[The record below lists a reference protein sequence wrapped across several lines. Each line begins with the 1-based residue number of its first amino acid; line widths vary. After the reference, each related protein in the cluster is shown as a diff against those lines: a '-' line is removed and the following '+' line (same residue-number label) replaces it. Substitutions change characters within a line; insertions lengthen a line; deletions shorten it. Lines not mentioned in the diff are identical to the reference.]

1 MIISKSPIIPKSREF
16 LLNGEKLTAPVYS
29 FDTVVV
35 GSGAAGL
42 NCADLVA
49 TLSDR
54 PSVAIVTEGINMG
67 TSRNTGS
74 DKQTYYKLTLS
85 GDTPDSVGDMAKS
98 LFDGGSTDGD
108 LALCEAAGSTRA
120 FMRLVMLG
128 VPFPY
133 NDYGE
138 FAGYQTDH
146 DTRTRATSCGP
157 LTSKYMTEALE
168 KSVRQKDIPIFD
180 GYRVTK
186 LLTRSGDAACGDTP
200 RNEVTHSDAAHD
212 SATARCTAACGDV
225 SAHCTTAVGVV
236 AVAPETAGVFNEYG
250 LVVFAADNVVW
261 ATGGPSAI
269 YAATVYPESQTC
281 AHGVLLSA
289 GAVAQNLTESQYGL
303 ASVKFRWNLSGT
315 YQQVLPRYYST
326 APDGS
331 DEREFLS
338 DYFPDIT
345 KRLTAVFRK
354 GYQWP
359 FDPAK
364 LCIQT
369 DQGISYGS
377 SLVDI
382 AVYNERRSGRRVY
395 MDFRRNMSDAE
406 TSDGSLDFAL
416 LEDEAYTYLKNS
428 GGLSGLPI
436 ERLAAMNS
444 PAIELYRSH
453 GIDLYTEPLEIDM
466 CAQHNNG
473 GFSVG
478 TDYESAN
485 IANLYIVGEAAGVFG
500 IHRPGGSALNS
511 TQVGS
516 LRAAEHIA
524 YKRKCA
530 CNSDSGA
537 GLNIQSELNAQSE
550 LTALPDDLGNLS
562 KISDDGLDRDAILA
576 LRQTY
581 AERMTACGAFMRD
594 RDKIA
599 DAIDATKEELANFD
613 GYAARD
619 AYLCAE
625 LAINRD
631 ILVTQL
637 AYLTAIAAYIDD
649 GGRSRGSYLV
659 TRGEPDLSAPTP
671 IDREHFDKV
680 GEIRLSGGEFVTSF
694 RPVRPIPE
702 RENWFERVYNAYRE
716 KHGQ

>member
-1 MIISKSPIIPKSREF
+1 MIISKSPIIPITREF
-16 LLNGEKLTAPVYS
+16 ALNGEQLTVPVYS
-29 FDTVVV
+29 FDTIVV

-49 TLSDR
+49 TLSDHS
-54 PSVAIVTEGINMG
+54 SVAIVTEGLNMG

-157 LTSKYMTEALE
+157 LTSKCMTEALE

-186 LLTRSGDAACGDTP
+186 LLTRDDTTRSDATCGDI
-200 RNEVTHSDAAHD
+200 
-212 SATARCTAACGDV
+212 AC
-225 SAHCTTAVGVV
+225 GVV

-289 GAVAQNLTESQYGL
+289 GAMAQNLTESQYGL

-338 DYFPDIT
+338 DYFPDVT
-345 KRLTAVFRK
+345 KRLTAVFKK

-382 AVYNERRSGRRVY
+382 AVYNERRRGRRVY

-406 TSDGSLDFAL
+406 TSCGSLDFAL

-453 GIDLYTEPLEIDM
+453 GIDLYDEPLEIDM

-516 LRAAEHIA
+516 LRAAEHIT
-524 YKRKCA
+524 YKSKRA
-530 CNSDSGA
+530 CNSDSGS
-537 GLNIQSELNAQSE
+537 GLNIQSELNAQPELNAQSK

-576 LRQTY
+576 LRRTY

-599 DAIDATKEELANFD
+599 DAIDATKRELAIFD

-649 GGRSRGSYLV
+649 GGKSRGSYLV

-671 IDREHFDKV
+671 IDRGHFDKV
-680 GEIRLSGGEFVTSF
+680 GEIRLSGGEFVTAF

-716 KHGQ
+716 KRGQ

>member
-54 PSVAIVTEGINMG
+54 PSVAIVTEGVNMG

-186 LLTRSGDAACGDTP
+186 LLTRSGDAAG
-200 RNEVTHSDAAHD
+200 
-212 SATARCTAACGDV
+212 GDV

-250 LVVFAADNVVW
+250 LVVFAADNIVW

-289 GAVAQNLTESQYGL
+289 GVMAQNLTESQYGL

-338 DYFPDIT
+338 DYFSNIT
-345 KRLTAVFRK
+345 KRLTAVFKK

-364 LCIQT
+364 LCIQLEN
-369 DQGISYGS
+369 GIGYGS

-406 TSDGSLDFAL
+406 TSCGSLDFTL

-473 GFSVG
+473 GFSVN
-478 TDYESAN
+478 TEYESVN

-524 YKRKCA
+524 YKSKRA
-530 CNSDSGA
+530 CNSDSGS
-537 GLNIQSELNAQSE
+537 GLNIQSKLTALPE

-599 DAIDATKEELANFD
+599 DAIDLTKEELARFD
-613 GYAARD
+613 SYAARD

-649 GGRSRGSYLV
+649 GGKSRGSYLI
-659 TRGEPDLSAPTP
+659 THGEPDLDAPVEV
-671 IDREHFDKV
+671 DREHFDKV
-680 GEIRLSGGEFVTSF
+680 GEIQLSGGEFVTAF